1 MAMFRMWVKHKS
13 GIGAITIFALLSLM
27 PLISS
32 GCVRQ
37 TQRGALSH
45 TAFSS
50 QPPTLADVT
59 ARYYDGCVCNR
70 ETQFK
75 KHNCTH
81 FLSNAFILAGF
92 DDMQKNSRY
101 SLHCS
106 QGRPVRAQEFLKW
119 FQEEAERFHQG
130 RPPANTGIWAMY
142 QEKPGGHHVFLLDT
156 NTGKFYGTADCVEW
170 PVQWAYQW

>member
-1 MAMFRMWVKHKS
+1 MDWMKQKRPFCSV
-13 GIGAITIFALLSLM
+13 ITCLLLVWM
-27 PLISS
+27 PVLSS
-32 GCVRQ
+32 GCMTQ
-37 TQRGALSH
+37 TQRGSLSH
-45 TAFSS
+45 NGFENR
-50 QPPTLADVT
+50 PPTLSDVA

-81 FLSNAFILAGF
+81 FLSNAFISAGF
-92 DDMQKNSRY
+92 KDLKQHSRF

-106 QGRPVRAQEFLKW
+106 QGRPVRAQELLKW
-119 FQEEAERFHQG
+119 FQEEADRFHQG

-156 NTGKFYGTADCVEW
+156 NTGKYYGTADCVEW
-170 PVQWAYQW
+170 PIQWAYQW